1 MNHYLYTPLS
11 QGSSRNDIPI
21 LNDDDQ
27 CLLKCIARQDFIVLV
42 EILLSTIC
50 IQGNIYF
57 ISHSISTSILISMK
71 REIDSCVGKEYL

>member
-27 CLLKCIARQDFIVLV
+27 CLLKCIARQDFIVTSRN
-42 EILLSTIC
+42 STLYNLYSR
-50 IQGNIYF
+50 QYLFYFSLHFYLNLNIYE
-57 ISHSISTSILISMK
+57 K
-71 REIDSCVGKEYL
+71 RDR

>member
-27 CLLKCIARQDFIVLV
+27 CLLKCIARQDFIVTSRN
-42 EILLSTIC
+42 STAYNLC
-50 IQGNIYF
+50 SRQYLFYFSLHFYLNLNIYE
-57 ISHSISTSILISMK
+57 K
-71 REIDSCVGKEYL
+71 RDR